1 MRKTP
6 GGARVGAVAAVCA
19 RAGDSEDG
27 ARRGGRSGAVS
38 GPQQHSCFRLASAHN
53 QPQSSCFGLSNVVP
67 KRSKQA
73 AAGCAN
79 RDYAAAI
86 EDFQAALTNWGGLSS
101 ELSTRL
107 AQAIRAAEDSMA
119 REQAHAATKIS

>member
-1 MRKTP
+1 MSFRSAQNKRLL
-6 GGARVGAVAAVCA
+6 GG
-19 RAGDSEDG
+19 
-27 ARRGGRSGAVS
+27 
-38 GPQQHSCFRLASAHN
+38 H
-53 QPQSSCFGLSNVVP
+53 
-67 KRSKQA
+67 
-73 AAGCAN
+73 

-86 EDFQAALTNWGGLSS
+86 DDFQAALTNWGGLSS